1 MELYKSETRDI
12 LRRYKERRITRR
24 ECTSALDAA
33 VTAVVPRLRSDQLQ
47 ELLAAM
53 KANEDALWDATGSAI
68 IYPSRDTSSPE

>member
-1 MELYKSETRDI
+1 MELYKSETREI
-12 LRRYKERRITRR
+12 LRRYKERRITRG

-33 VTAVVPRLRSDQLQ
+33 ATAVVPRLRSDQLQ

-68 IYPSRDTSSPE
+68 SYPAPDTSIP